1 MLLDIQGQFSARKF
15 VEKVRHVYEKHQ
27 LHTILGPRATEK
39 QINENKTNFIKMV
52 LSNLFVFPCMDAIEF
67 NLVARSLCQFLRKN
81 KSVGLLVIDGIHFI
95 ESAEILAA
103 FEKKQVK
110 QKVSGR
116 YNVATSVDALAA
128 GPTVEGDDFF
138 SSSGPAQKQP

>member
-1 MLLDIQGQFSARKF
+1 MPSESQTNATGAHEDSKQIPEGQELQCVLLDIQGQFSARKF

-67 NLVARSLCQFLRKN
+67 NLVARSLC
-81 KSVGLLVIDGIHFI
+81 
-95 ESAEILAA
+95 
-103 FEKKQVK
+103 
-110 QKVSGR
+110 
-116 YNVATSVDALAA
+116 
-128 GPTVEGDDFF
+128 
-138 SSSGPAQKQP
+138 